1 MAPVMSKPV
10 MLPQSQ
16 THRPDPH
23 RPALRSDGLV
33 INTLHCSEFSHFL
46 KIKTIGS
53 LKGSSNIQ
61 TQHAISRLKNYSSP
75 HLRLL
80 MSFPDSPAVSQSVVF
95 IL

>member
-1 MAPVMSKPV
+1 MVPVMSKPV

-33 INTLHCSEFSHFL
+33 INTLHCSEFSNIL
-46 KIKTIGS
+46 KIKIIGS

-61 TQHAISRLKNYSSP
+61 TFDTACHQLAEELLFASSQTP
-75 HLRLL
+75 DE
-80 MSFPDSPAVSQSVVF
+80 FP
-95 IL
+95 